1 MGWWDSIS
9 KFGSGLLDKAK
20 SGAKFLQKAGRVA
33 NRAMDFLGSDNAKK
47 MSGVINK
54 YVPGFSNFHNSVNK
68 YGTIGADAIEGIN
81 KKVSRGMSD
90 VNNLT
95 SRYKNAEASVNDT
108 QQQRKGRNRGTME
121 RKKPV
126 ENNEYDTGNL
136 FG

>member
-1 MGWWDSIS
+1 
-9 KFGSGLLDKAK
+9 
-20 SGAKFLQKAGRVA
+20 
-33 NRAMDFLGSDNAKK
+33 MDFLNSDNAKK

-54 YVPGFSNFHNSVNK
+54 YVPGFSNFHNSVYK

-81 KKVSRGMSD
+81 KKVKRGMSD
-90 VNNLT
+90 VNNI
-95 SRYKNAEASVNDT
+95 SNRYKNAEASVNEEP

-136 FG
+136 FA